1 MELSQLKVFFEVSE
15 HLNFSKAAKKLHLS
29 QPAVS
34 IRIKSLEKSLKVELF
49 KRSQNKL
56 ELTEAGIETK
66 KTCLKIFEEISLLQE
81 KLNEEKHKQEKLNLF
96 FNVNTQEN
104 LINKLIL
111 IFEDSLKELIK
122 IDYFSCFSEKE
133 IFEKVNNINN
143 SFGIVSSESSGL
155 NTNSIPCFP
164 NEIVL
169 LKKNSTNRSL
179 DFSNL
184 ESIKNKKILFPE
196 KNSDEYTIIENRL
209 WIAGYKFED
218 FDNKKFVSPALIN
231 SLTKNSDWLAITT
244 LNIFERE
251 NLEGIETIKLDELF
265 IPYTKYLIF
274 NKGNENNNLKNFNKL
289 LELLIEL
296 SSKSVEEVQESILRK
311 DIHHH
316 NNLTYKDNFLPFQKI
331 YLNNID
337 RNNKTNLDVK
347 VGVQHDTIQTSLAS
361 IIPEKLC
368 LFDLFLNECNRKENI
383 SPKWINHNSAY
394 PIISKL
400 KTEELDF
407 GIVGDYAISHLANQ
421 ETNSAEDI
429 VLVSF
434 VSINPEGGGSNLILP
449 RDSNVKSLDEFSK
462 GSTIA
467 VPFLSTAYGSLLYNL
482 KSQNLR
488 KEVTLK
494 DYSINNI
501 NSIKETNV
509 DAFAFFTPF
518 DYLLE
523 STKDFEILNESIS
536 APISYYGVLVR
547 KAFLQKN
554 EDIVKAFIKS
564 LISAKYW
571 FYSASSTIKKISKWS
586 GVSEKIVNSILGNRV
601 GKDCHYLPDMKI
613 RKDWIDTYTN
623 EIYFEPGT
631 EEFNQTT
638 KKNPIIFEDLL
649 NDAYKELNLK

>member
-34 IRIKSLEKSLKVELF
+34 IRIKSLEKSLNVELF

-56 ELTEAGIETK
+56 ELTKAGIETK

-81 KLNEEKHKQEKLNLF
+81 KLNEEKHQQEKLNLF

-122 IDYFSCFSEKE
+122 INYFSCFSEKE

-251 NLEGIETIKLDELF
+251 NLEGIETVKLDELF

-274 NKGNENNNLKNFNKL
+274 NKGNQNNNLKNFNKL

-296 SSKSVEEVQESILRK
+296 SSKSIDEVQESILRK
-311 DIHHH
+311 DIHHN

-331 YLNNID
+331 YLNNVD

-347 VGVQHDTIQTSLAS
+347 IGVQHDTIQTSLAS

-368 LFDLFLNECNRKENI
+368 LFDLFLN
-383 SPKWINHNSAY
+383 
-394 PIISKL
+394 
-400 KTEELDF
+400 
-407 GIVGDYAISHLANQ
+407 
-421 ETNSAEDI
+421 
-429 VLVSF
+429 
-434 VSINPEGGGSNLILP
+434 
-449 RDSNVKSLDEFSK
+449 
-462 GSTIA
+462 
-467 VPFLSTAYGSLLYNL
+467 
-482 KSQNLR
+482 
-488 KEVTLK
+488 
-494 DYSINNI
+494 
-501 NSIKETNV
+501 
-509 DAFAFFTPF
+509 
-518 DYLLE
+518 
-523 STKDFEILNESIS
+523 
-536 APISYYGVLVR
+536 
-547 KAFLQKN
+547 
-554 EDIVKAFIKS
+554 
-564 LISAKYW
+564 
-571 FYSASSTIKKISKWS
+571 
-586 GVSEKIVNSILGNRV
+586 
-601 GKDCHYLPDMKI
+601 
-613 RKDWIDTYTN
+613 
-623 EIYFEPGT
+623 
-631 EEFNQTT
+631 
-638 KKNPIIFEDLL
+638 
-649 NDAYKELNLK
+649 

>member
-56 ELTEAGIETK
+56 ELTKAGIETK
-66 KTCLKIFEEISLLQE
+66 KTCMKIFEEISLLQE
-81 KLNEEKHKQEKLNLF
+81 KLNEEKHQQEKLNLF

-104 LINKLIL
+104 LISKLIL

-122 IDYFSCFSEKE
+122 INYFSCFSEKE
-133 IFEKVNNINN
+133 IFEKVNNTYN

-251 NLEGIETIKLDELF
+251 NLEGIEIIKLDELF

-296 SSKSVEEVQESILRK
+296 SSKSVDEVQESILRK

-316 NNLTYKDNFLPFQKI
+316 NNLTYKDNFYHF
-331 YLNNID
+331 
-337 RNNKTNLDVK
+337 
-347 VGVQHDTIQTSLAS
+347 
-361 IIPEKLC
+361 
-368 LFDLFLNECNRKENI
+368 RK
-383 SPKWINHNSAY
+383 
-394 PIISKL
+394 
-400 KTEELDF
+400 
-407 GIVGDYAISHLANQ
+407 
-421 ETNSAEDI
+421 
-429 VLVSF
+429 
-434 VSINPEGGGSNLILP
+434 
-449 RDSNVKSLDEFSK
+449 
-462 GSTIA
+462 
-467 VPFLSTAYGSLLYNL
+467 
-482 KSQNLR
+482 
-488 KEVTLK
+488 
-494 DYSINNI
+494 
-501 NSIKETNV
+501 
-509 DAFAFFTPF
+509 
-518 DYLLE
+518 
-523 STKDFEILNESIS
+523 
-536 APISYYGVLVR
+536 
-547 KAFLQKN
+547 
-554 EDIVKAFIKS
+554 FI
-564 LISAKYW
+564 
-571 FYSASSTIKKISKWS
+571 
-586 GVSEKIVNSILGNRV
+586 
-601 GKDCHYLPDMKI
+601 
-613 RKDWIDTYTN
+613 
-623 EIYFEPGT
+623 
-631 EEFNQTT
+631 
-638 KKNPIIFEDLL
+638 
-649 NDAYKELNLK
+649 